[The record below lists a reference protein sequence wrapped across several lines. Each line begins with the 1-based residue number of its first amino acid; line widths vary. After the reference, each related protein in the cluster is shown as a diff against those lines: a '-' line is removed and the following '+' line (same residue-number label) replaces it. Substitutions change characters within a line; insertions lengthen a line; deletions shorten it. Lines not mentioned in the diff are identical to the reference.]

1 MQAVDAKQ
9 VLVRRSL
16 LAIVVW
22 LWIAI
27 LISWANVANAGPF
40 HDFFTSLRS
49 AIAHPHERPRPHRSS
64 HKHNETPPTD
74 ASTSQASGGPVPAP
88 PSSHEIRV
96 AKEAWSANHPKTA
109 LKYGTLA
116 PGKPDLVIS
125 PFAPESGYV
134 DITGFPPG
142 SEVEDP
148 YTGKVFL
155 TP

>member
-1 MQAVDAKQ
+1 VK
-9 VLVRRSL
+9 RSL

-22 LWIAI
+22 LSIGV
-27 LISWANVANAGPF
+27 LISSAKVANAGPF
-40 HDFFTSLRS
+40 HDFFASLRS
-49 AIAHPHERPRPHRSS
+49 AIAHPHERSRPHRSNRS
-64 HKHNETPPTD
+64 SRKHNETPPTD
-74 ASTSQASGGPVPAP
+74 VSTSEASDSPVFAP
-88 PSSHEIRV
+88 PDLREIRM
-96 AKEAWSANHPKTA
+96 AKVAWSASQPKTA
-109 LKYGTLA
+109 LLYGTLA

-148 YTGKVFL
+148 YTGQIFL